1 MFSFG
6 IFTKKYK
13 TIFLASPFASLT
25 KEVIKNAFKLDDSVF
40 YCNII
45 IIIII
50 ITIIIIIIIIF
61 IVIMIIMSLLILFVY
76 YITRSNGRA

>member
-50 ITIIIIIIIIF
+50 IIITIIIIIIF
-61 IVIMIIMSLLILFVY
+61 FFLLSLWSLCHY
-76 YITRSNGRA
+76 

>member
-13 TIFLASPFASLT
+13 TTFLASPFASLT
-25 KEVIKNAFKLDDSVF
+25 KEVIKNTFKLDNSVF
-40 YCNII
+40 YCNVI
-45 IIIII
+45 
-50 ITIIIIIIIIF
+50 IIIIIIIIF
-61 IVIMIIMSLLILFVY
+61 IVIMIITSLLLLFVY